1 MKYIVLLVDG
11 MADYPIESL
20 GNKTPLEVVNIPNI
34 NSCARRGEVGMV
46 QTIPPGMSPGSDT
59 ANLSVMGYA
68 PEIYHTG
75 RSPLEAASMGVE
87 MKDTDITFRCN
98 LVTVSEEADYASKT
112 MIDHSSGEITTE
124 EARELIL
131 FLKPHLENTFLKLY
145 PGVSYRHLLVWDQGP
160 EDFTLTPPHDILEQ
174 PITTYLPQGSGA
186 AVIREFIEKSYQL
199 LKDHPVNLARIE
211 KGLRPANSA
220 WIWGE
225 GKKPRLDSF
234 KEKFGI
240 DGAVISAVDLING
253 IGVCAGL
260 EPIVIPGAT
269 GTIHTNFEGKAK
281 GAVDVLKAGK
291 DFVYVH
297 LEAPDECGHQGDLAG
312 KMASME
318 IIDEKVA
325 GYILREMDAWGVPYR
340 FLVLPDHRTPIVRRT
355 HTTEPVPYV
364 LYDSTAEG
372 VEKNQYFSES
382 SGEASGNYFA
392 SGHELMD
399 YFVKQK

>member
-20 GNKTPLEVVNIPNI
+20 GGKTPLEVVNIPHI
-34 NSCARRGEVGMV
+34 NRLARYGEVGMV
-46 QTIPPGMSPGSDT
+46 QTVPPGMSPGSDT

-87 MKDTDITFRCN
+87 MKATDITFRLN
-98 LVTVSEEADYASKT
+98 LVTVTDEPDYASKT

-124 EARELIL
+124 EARELIAY
-131 FLKPHLENTFLKLY
+131 LKPHLENEVLKLY

-160 EDFTLTPPHDILEQ
+160 EDFTLVPPHDILDQ
-174 PITTYLPQGSGA
+174 PIAAHLPQGSGG
-186 AVIREFIEKSYQL
+186 AVILGLMEKSHEL
-199 LKDHPVNLARIE
+199 LKNHPINQARVA

-240 DGAVISAVDLING
+240 EGAVISAVDLING

-260 EPIVIPGAT
+260 VPVVVPGAT
-269 GTIHTNFEGKAK
+269 GTIHTNFEGKAQ
-281 GAVDVLKAGK
+281 GAVDALKAGK
-291 DFVYVH
+291 DFIYVH

-312 KMASME
+312 KMKSME
-318 IIDEKVA
+318 LIDEKVA
-325 GYILREMDAWGVPYR
+325 GHILREMEAWGEPFR
-340 FLVLPDHRTPIVRRT
+340 MMVLPDHRTPIARRT

-364 LYDSTAEG
+364 LYDSTRNAQERDQQFT
-372 VEKNQYFSES
+372 EP
-382 SGEASGNYFA
+382 SGEASGNYYP
-392 SGHELMD
+392 SGHALMD
-399 YFVKQK
+399 HFIKG

>member
-20 GNKTPLEVVNIPNI
+20 GNKTPLEVVNIPHI
-34 NSCARRGEVGMV
+34 NGRARRGEVGMV
-46 QTIPPGMSPGSDT
+46 QTIPAGMSPGSDT

-87 MKDTDITFRCN
+87 MKATDITFRCN
-98 LVTVSEEADYASKT
+98 LVTVSEEADYAAKT

-124 EARELIL
+124 EARELIQ
-131 FLKPHLENTFLKLY
+131 FLQPHLENEFLKLY

-160 EDFTLTPPHDILEQ
+160 EDFKLIPPHDILDQ
-174 PITTYLPQGSGA
+174 PIAQHLPQGSGG
-186 AVIREFIEKSYQL
+186 AVIQGLMEKSHEL
-199 LKDHPVNLARIE
+199 LKNHPVNLARME

-240 DGAVISAVDLING
+240 EGAVISAVDLING

-260 EPIVIPGAT
+260 EPVVVPGAT

-281 GAVDVLKAGK
+281 GAVDILKAGK

-312 KMASME
+312 KMKSME

-325 GYILREMDAWGVPYR
+325 GYILGEMDAWGVDYR

-355 HTTEPVPYV
+355 HTSEPVPYI
-364 LYDSTAEG
+364 LYDSTRASG
-372 VEKNQYFSES
+372 DKDQAFSEP

-392 SGHELMD
+392 SGHALMD
-399 YFVKQK
+399 YFVKR

>member
-34 NSCARRGEVGMV
+34 NGCARRGEVGMV
-46 QTIPPGMSPGSDT
+46 QTIPAGMSPGSDT

-87 MKDTDITFRCN
+87 MKPTDVTFRCN
-98 LVTVSEEADYASKT
+98 LVTVSEEADFASKT

-131 FLKPHLENTFLKLY
+131 FLKPHLENAFLTLY

-160 EDFTLTPPHDILEQ
+160 EDFKLTPPHDILDQ
-174 PITTYLPQGSGA
+174 PISQHLPQGSGGD
-186 AVIREFIEKSYQL
+186 VILAFMEKSHEL
-199 LKDHPVNLARIE
+199 LKNHPVNLARVAR
-211 KGLRPANSA
+211 GLRPANSA

-234 KEKFGI
+234 AEKFGI
-240 DGAVISAVDLING
+240 EGAVISAVDLING

-260 EPIVIPGAT
+260 EPVVVPGAN
-269 GTIHTNFEGKAK
+269 GTLHTNFEGKAQ
-281 GAVDVLKAGK
+281 GAVDILKSSK

-312 KMASME
+312 KMKAME

-340 FLVLPDHRTPIVRRT
+340 FLVLPDHRTPIARRT
-355 HTTEPVPYV
+355 HTSEPVPYM
-364 LYDSTAEG
+364 LYDSTRTG
-372 VEKNQYFSES
+372 SEKDQQFSEPS
-382 SGEASGNYFA
+382 AEASGNYFD
-392 SGHELMD
+392 SGHALMD
-399 YFVKQK
+399 YFIKK

>member
-34 NSCARRGEVGMV
+34 NNLARRGEVGMV
-46 QTIPPGMSPGSDT
+46 QTIPAGMSPGSDT

-75 RSPLEAASMGVE
+75 RSPLEAASMGVV
-87 MKDTDITFRCN
+87 MKDTDVTFRCN
-98 LVTVSEEADYASKT
+98 IVTVSNGGDYASKT

-124 EARELIL
+124 EAHVLIK
-131 FLKPHLENTFLKLY
+131 FLKPHLENEFLTLY
-145 PGVSYRHLLVWDQGP
+145 PGVSYRHLLVWDKGP
-160 EDFTLTPPHDILEQ
+160 EDFILTPPHDILDQ
-174 PITTYLPQGSGA
+174 PIADYLPKGSGGD
-186 AVIREFIEKSYQL
+186 VILKLMEKSHQL
-199 LKDHPVNLARIE
+199 LRDHPVNLVRME

-240 DGAVISAVDLING
+240 EGAVISAVDLING

-260 EPIVIPGAT
+260 EPIPVPGAT
-269 GTIHTNFEGKAK
+269 GTLHTNFEGKAK
-281 GAVDVLKAGK
+281 AAVETLKAGR
-291 DFVYVH
+291 DFVYIHV
-297 LEAPDECGHQGDLAG
+297 EAPDECGHQGDLAG
-312 KMASME
+312 KMKSME
-318 IIDEKVA
+318 IIDEKIA
-325 GYILREMDAWGVPYR
+325 GFIIREMEAWGEDYR

-355 HTTEPVPYV
+355 HTSEPVPYM
-364 LYDSTAEG
+364 LYDSTQAG
-372 VEKNQYFSES
+372 KEKEQAFSET
-382 SGEASGNYFA
+382 SGEAAGNYYD
-392 SGHELMD
+392 SGHALMD
-399 YFVKQK
+399 HFIRR